1 MAPALQK
8 YNWILAITT
17 IAFVFSSASNGAND
31 VANSYATSVAARTL
45 KMWQAGILASITEFV
60 GAVAMGSRVTSTIKS
75 GVFGLTKFQPAPPT
89 FMLVMGCAEVG
100 SATFLTIATFY
111 GMPVSTTQTVV
122 GALAGAGIAAQTPL
136 KWGWASGSLSQIAAS
151 WAIAP
156 LIAAGFAAA
165 LFLTIKYLVL
175 DRADPMKWGMRM
187 IPWYLAFTAGVLAL
201 FIIDELPNGQSLEEM
216 GPGKSTGIILGVFFG
231 VLAFAY
237 AFFIPYFHR
246 RLIMNDARMRP
257 WHIPLGPLL
266 YRDDPPIYWPGTGT
280 EAVTDYYA
288 KSSVETPSNDVE
300 KASKDNGFTSDATPV
315 DKTVQQ
321 TGEGQSTSIDTTEGI
336 ENATSGRAPRG
347 LSMPNPRGDTVAH
360 VIPKTPEP
368 EERWLAP
375 VRDLPFYAPRKLAN
389 WAKFL
394 LLQGVSRDVVTQK
407 SKYLGA
413 VHARAV
419 VYDNRVEHLWT
430 YAQVAS
436 AMMMSIAHG
445 SNDVA
450 NAVGPWVAS
459 YNTYTSGEVTAK
471 ADTPIW
477 ILIVAGL
484 LLGLGF
490 WFYGYHV
497 MRSLGNKITQV
508 SPTRGFSMELGAAIT
523 VLLASRLALPV
534 STTQCLTGAT
544 IGVALCNF
552 DVRAVN
558 WKQVAFIFSSWIITL
573 PSAGLISGL
582 MMAMALNTPHF

>member
-1 MAPALQK
+1 MAPPLQK
-8 YNWILAITT
+8 YSWILALTT

-45 KMWQAGILASITEFV
+45 KMWQAGILACFTEFL
-60 GAVAMGSRVTSTIKS
+60 GAVALGSRVTSTIKS
-75 GVFGLTKFQPAPPT
+75 GVFGLEKFRPAPPT

-100 SATFLTIATFY
+100 SATFLTVATFY

-136 KWGWASGSLSQIAAS
+136 KWAWSTGSLSQIAAS

-165 LFLTIKYLVL
+165 LFLTLKFLVL
-175 DRADPMKWGMRM
+175 ERKDPLKWGMRL

-201 FIIDELPNGQSLEEM
+201 FILDELPNAESFEEM
-216 GPGKSTGIILGVFFG
+216 GPGKVCGIILGVAAG
-231 VLAFAY
+231 VLAVGY
-237 AFFIPYFHR
+237 LFFVPYFHR
-246 RLIMNDARMRP
+246 RLIMNDSRMRS
-257 WHIPLGPLL
+257 WHIPLGLLL
-266 YRDDPPIYWPGTGT
+266 YRENPPIYWPGKGDQV
-280 EAVTDYYA
+280 VTDYYA
-288 KSSVETPSNDVE
+288 KTSVETSPADLE
-300 KASKDNGFTSDATPV
+300 KAGVKGDLKDVSVASDANGT
-315 DKTVQQ
+315 
-321 TGEGQSTSIDTTEGI
+321 TGHTDGVSTGSELHGDSDNTT
-336 ENATSGRAPRG
+336 TGRAPRG
-347 LSMPNPRGDTVAH
+347 LSVPHNRGVASTH
-360 VIPKTPEP
+360 VVPAKPEP
-368 EERWLAP
+368 RERWLTP
-375 VRDLPFYAPRKLAN
+375 VRDLPFYSPKKLAN
-389 WAKFL
+389 WAKYI

-407 SKYLGA
+407 NLGA

-459 YNTYTSGEVTAK
+459 YNTYTSGEVTSK

-477 ILIVAGL
+477 ILVTAGL

-508 SPTRGFSMELGAAIT
+508 SPTRGFAMELGAAIT
-523 VLLASRLALPV
+523 VLLASRLGLPV

-552 DVRAVN
+552 DIRAVN
-558 WKQVAFIFSSWIITL
+558 WKQIAFIFSSWIITL

-582 MMAMALNTPHF
+582 LMVMALNTPHF

>member
-8 YNWILAITT
+8 YSWILALTS

-45 KMWQAGILASITEFV
+45 KMWQAGILASITEFI

-136 KWGWASGSLSQIAAS
+136 KWGWATGSLSQIAAS

-156 LIAAGFAAA
+156 LIAAGFSAA
-165 LFLTIKYLVL
+165 LFMSLKYLVL
-175 DRADPMKWGMRM
+175 ERSDPMKWGMRA

-216 GPGKSTGIILGVFFG
+216 GAGKSTGIILGVFFF

-257 WHIPLGPLL
+257 WHIPLGLLL
-266 YRDDPPIYWPGTGT
+266 YREDPPIYWPGKGT
-280 EAVTDYYA
+280 EVVTDYYA
-288 KSSVETPSNDVE
+288 KSSVETTSNDIE
-300 KASKDNGFTSDATPV
+300 KAPV
-315 DKTVQQ
+315 KEHALA
-321 TGEGQSTSIDTTEGI
+321 GESSSIDKAADTNGDAI
-336 ENATSGRAPRG
+336 SSSIDNSGSSDRAGRG
-347 LSMPNPRGDTVAH
+347 LSMPNPRGDLVAH
-360 VIPKTPEP
+360 VVPKQPEP
-368 EERWLAP
+368 EERWLHP
-375 VRDLPFYAPRKLAN
+375 VRDLPFYSPKKLAN

-407 SKYLGA
+407 NLGA
-413 VHARAV
+413 VHARAI

-477 ILIVAGL
+477 ILVIAGL

-544 IGVALCNF
+544 IGVALCNY

-558 WKQVAFIFSSWIITL
+558 WKQVAFIFSSWVITL

>member
-8 YNWILAITT
+8 YSWILALTT

-45 KMWQAGILASITEFV
+45 KMWHAGILACFTEFL
-60 GAVAMGSRVTSTIKS
+60 GAVALGAKVTSTIKS
-75 GVFGLTKFQPAPPT
+75 GVFGPDKFQPAPAT

-136 KWGWASGSLSQIAAS
+136 KWAWSSGSLSQIAAS

-156 LIAAGFAAA
+156 LISAGFGAA
-165 LFLTIKYLVL
+165 LFLTVKFLVL
-175 DRADPMKWGMRM
+175 ERKDPLKWGMRL
-187 IPWYLAFTAGVLAL
+187 IPFYLAFTAAVLAL
-201 FIIDELPNGQSLEEM
+201 FIIAELPDGESLEEM
-216 GPGKSTGIILGVFFG
+216 GPGKAVGIILGVFG
-231 VLAFAY
+231 AILAFSY
-237 AFFIPYFHR
+237 LFLVPYFHR
-246 RLIMNDARMRP
+246 KLVVADARMRA
-257 WHIPLGPLL
+257 WHIPLGVLL
-266 YRDDPPIYWPGTGT
+266 YRENPPLYYPGKG
-280 EAVTDYYA
+280 EHIVTDYYA
-288 KSSVETPSNDVE
+288 KSSVDDQPNDLE
-300 KASKDNGFTSDATPV
+300 KNGEKIKTRDESSVLDTKDGASSDNGISSSVDATGSNGNG
-315 DKTVQQ
+315 T
-321 TGEGQSTSIDTTEGI
+321 TGV
-336 ENATSGRAPRG
+336 APRG
-347 LSMPNPRGDTVAH
+347 LSVPAPRGNAVVH
-360 VIPKTPEP
+360 IVPSHPEP
-368 EERWLAP
+368 EERWLKP
-375 VRDLPFYAPRKLAN
+375 VRDLPFYAPKKIWN
-389 WAKFL
+389 WTKYLF
-394 LLQGVSRDVVTQK
+394 LQGVSRDVVTQK
-407 SKYLGA
+407 NLGA

-459 YNTYTSGEVTAK
+459 YNTYETGEVTPK

-477 ILIVAGL
+477 ILIIAGL
-484 LLGLGF
+484 LLGIGF
-490 WFYGYHV
+490 WIYGFNV

-508 SPTRGFSMELGAAIT
+508 SPTRGFAMELGAAIT
-523 VLLASRLALPV
+523 VLLASRLGLPV

-558 WKQVAFIFSSWIITL
+558 WKQIAFIFSSWIITL

-582 MMAMALNTPHF
+582 LMAMALNTPHF

>member
-1 MAPALQK
+1 MWSARSTLLTK
-8 YNWILAITT
+8 YNWILALTT

-45 KMWQAGILASITEFV
+45 KMWQAGILACFTEFL
-60 GAVAMGSRVTSTIKS
+60 GAVALGAKVTSTIKS
-75 GVFGLTKFQPAPPT
+75 GVFGPDKFRSNPAT

-136 KWGWASGSLSQIAAS
+136 KWAWSSGSLSQIAAS

-165 LFLTIKYLVL
+165 LFLTVKFLVL
-175 DRADPMKWGMRM
+175 ERQDPLKWGMRL
-187 IPWYLAFTAGVLAL
+187 IPCYLAFTAGVLAL
-201 FIIDELPNGQSLEEM
+201 FILDELPNSESFEEM
-216 GPGKSTGIILGVFFG
+216 GAGKVTGIILGVAAG
-231 VLAFAY
+231 VLAISY
-237 AFFIPYFHR
+237 IFFVPYFHR
-246 RLIMNDARMRP
+246 RLIVNDARMRV

-266 YRDDPPIYWPGTGT
+266 YREYPPIYWPGKG
-280 EAVTDYYA
+280 ESAVIDYYA
-288 KSSVETPSNDVE
+288 KTSVQDNTNDLE
-300 KASKDNGFTSDATPV
+300 KADANKAPENSLVLDSKTHDRNEHSVSTAVDAPGSHAV
-315 DKTVQQ
+315 
-321 TGEGQSTSIDTTEGI
+321 GATERVG
-336 ENATSGRAPRG
+336 RG
-347 LSMPNPRGDTVAH
+347 LSVPNAQV
-360 VIPKTPEP
+360 VSKPEP
-368 EERWLAP
+368 EERWLHP
-375 VRDLPFYAPRKLAN
+375 VRDLSFYSPKKIGN
-389 WAKFL
+389 WAKYL
-394 LLQGVSRDVVTQK
+394 LLQGVARDVVTQK
-407 SKYLGA
+407 DLGA
-413 VHARAV
+413 VHARAI

-459 YNTYTSGEVTAK
+459 YNTYESGSVTST

-477 ILIVAGL
+477 ILVAAGL

-508 SPTRGFSMELGAAIT
+508 SPTRGFAMELGAAIT
-523 VLLASRLALPV
+523 VLLASRLGLPV

-552 DVRAVN
+552 DIRAVN
-558 WKQVAFIFSSWIITL
+558 WKQIAFIFSSWIITL

-582 MMAMALNTPHF
+582 LMAMALNTPHF

>member
-1 MAPALQK
+1 MAPALLK

-45 KMWQAGILASITEFV
+45 KMWQAGILACITEFV
-60 GAVAMGSRVTSTIKS
+60 GAVALGSRVTSTIKS
-75 GVFGLTKFQPAPPT
+75 GVFGLTKFQPVPPT

-100 SATFLTIATFY
+100 SATFLTVATLF

-165 LFLTIKYLVL
+165 LFLTVKFLVL
-175 DRADPMKWGMRM
+175 DRADPMKWGMRL

-201 FIIDELPNGQSLEEM
+201 FIIDELPNGESLEEM
-216 GPGKSTGIILGVFFG
+216 GPGKAVGIILGVFFG
-231 VLAFAY
+231 VLAFSY
-237 AFFIPYFHR
+237 TFFIPYFHR
-246 RLIMNDARMRP
+246 RLVMNDARMRP

-266 YRDDPPIYWPGTGT
+266 YRDDPPVYWPGKGT
-280 EAVTDYYA
+280 EIVTDYYA
-288 KSSVETPSNDVE
+288 KSSEETPSKDLE
-300 KASKDNGFTSDATPV
+300 KAPAKESASGDGFHNKSTDANGD
-315 DKTVQQ
+315 
-321 TGEGQSTSIDTTEGI
+321 GLSTSVDV
-336 ENATSGRAPRG
+336 NNDSQVAAPRG
-347 LSMPNPRGDTVAH
+347 LSMPNPRGDVVAH
-360 VIPKTPEP
+360 IIPKKPEP
-368 EERWLAP
+368 EERWLHP
-375 VRDLPFYAPRKLAN
+375 VRDLPFYAPKKIAN
-389 WAKFL
+389 WTKFL
-394 LLQGVSRDVVTQK
+394 LFQGVSRDVVTQK
-407 SKYLGA
+407 NLGA
-413 VHARAV
+413 VHARAI

-459 YNTYTSGEVTAK
+459 YNTYTSGEVTAR

-484 LLGLGF
+484 LLGMGF

-582 MMAMALNTPHF
+582 LMAMALNTPHF

>member
-1 MAPALQK
+1 M
-8 YNWILAITT
+8 
-17 IAFVFSSASNGAND
+17 
-31 VANSYATSVAARTL
+31 TL
-45 KMWQAGILASITEFV
+45 
-60 GAVAMGSRVTSTIKS
+60 
-75 GVFGLTKFQPAPPT
+75 
-89 FMLVMGCAEVG
+89 
-100 SATFLTIATFY
+100 
-111 GMPVSTTQTVV
+111 
-122 GALAGAGIAAQTPL
+122 
-136 KWGWASGSLSQIAAS
+136 
-151 WAIAP
+151 
-156 LIAAGFAAA
+156 
-165 LFLTIKYLVL
+165 KYLVL
-175 DRADPMKWGMRM
+175 ERKDPMKWGMRA

-201 FIIDELPNGQSLEEM
+201 FIIDELPNGESLEDM
-216 GPGKSTGIILGVFFG
+216 GAGKATGIILGVFFF

-257 WHIPLGPLL
+257 WHIPLGLLL
-266 YRDDPPIYWPGTGT
+266 YREDPPIYWPGKGT
-280 EAVTDYYA
+280 QVVTDYYA
-288 KSSVETPSNDVE
+288 KSSVETTTNDVE
-300 KASKDNGFTSDATPV
+300 KVPVKEHGADQSLAINEAADTTGDATSSSIDKNSITEGTSD
-315 DKTVQQ
+315 
-321 TGEGQSTSIDTTEGI
+321 
-336 ENATSGRAPRG
+336 RAGRG

-360 VIPKTPEP
+360 VIPKKPEP
-368 EERWLAP
+368 EERWLHP
-375 VRDLPFYAPRKLAN
+375 VRDLPFYSPKKIAN
-389 WAKFL
+389 WTKFL

-407 SKYLGA
+407 NLGA
-413 VHARAV
+413 VHARAI
-419 VYDNRVEHLWT
+419 VYDNRVEHLYT

-477 ILIVAGL
+477 ILVIAGL

-523 VLLASRLALPV
+523 VLLASRLGLPV

-544 IGVALCNF
+544 IGVALCNY
-552 DVRAVN
+552 DIRAVN

>member
-1 MAPALQK
+1 MAPALKK
-8 YNWILAITT
+8 YSWILAITT

-31 VANSYATSVAARTL
+31 VANSYATSVAAQTL
-45 KMWQAGILASITEFV
+45 KMWQAGILACFTEFL
-60 GAVAMGSRVTSTIKS
+60 GAVALGSRVTSTIKS
-75 GVFGLTKFQPAPPT
+75 GVFGLTKFQPVPPT

-100 SATFLTIATFY
+100 SATFLTIATLY

-122 GALAGAGIAAQTPL
+122 GALAGAGIAANTPL
-136 KWGWASGSLSQIAAS
+136 KWAWSTGSLSQIAAS

-156 LIAAGFAAA
+156 LLAAGFAAT
-165 LFLTIKYLVL
+165 LFLTLKFLVL
-175 DRADPMKWGMRM
+175 ERKDPLKWGLRL

-201 FIIDELPNGQSLEEM
+201 FILDELPNAESFEEM
-216 GPGKSTGIILGVFFG
+216 GAGKVVGIILGVSAG
-231 VLAFAY
+231 VLAIGY
-237 AFFIPYFHR
+237 LFFVPYFHR
-246 RLIMNDARMRP
+246 RLVMNDARMRS
-257 WHIPLGPLL
+257 WHIPLGLLL
-266 YRDDPPIYWPGTGT
+266 YRESPPIYWPGKGDQV
-280 EAVTDYYA
+280 VTDYYA
-288 KSSVETPSNDVE
+288 KQSVDDTPNDLEKSPGVVNTRDGSIGLDTKGSDGHQDGVSSAIDRNNTHGHD
-300 KASKDNGFTSDATPV
+300 AS
-315 DKTVQQ
+315 
-321 TGEGQSTSIDTTEGI
+321 E
-336 ENATSGRAPRG
+336 RAPRG
-347 LSMPNPRGDTVAH
+347 LS
-360 VIPKTPEP
+360 IPHPQTSHGIKRKPEP
-368 EERWLAP
+368 KQRWLDP
-375 VRDLPFYAPRKLAN
+375 VRHLPFYSPKKIGN
-389 WAKFL
+389 WTKYI

-407 SKYLGA
+407 NLGA

-459 YNTYTSGEVTAK
+459 YNTYTSGQVTSK

-477 ILIVAGL
+477 ILIIAGL

-490 WFYGYHV
+490 WVYGFNV

-508 SPTRGFSMELGAAIT
+508 SPTRGFAMELGAAIT
-523 VLLASRLALPV
+523 VLLASRLGLPV

-558 WKQVAFIFSSWIITL
+558 WKQIAFIFSSWIITL

-582 MMAMALNTPHF
+582 LMAMALNSPHF